1 MRDLIELQKKT
12 EKMSSKVGK
21 TGRSLREAAK
31 KLDDVWRNCKTAH
44 AVGVSA
50 GIVGGLLSIGGGIAT
65 LMTAGAASPLLVA
78 GLLIGGTGAAAN
90 VGTAIVEALINSAE
104 VKEAEKQLAKTR
116 DSMNEVNRFVQEVLV
131 PKEGMRLIYMYYL
144 AKTLKLGCPVVMM
157 ILRELVVFS
166 AGTPIKM
173 VIQIA
178 EKVLACAQATGQAS
192 TKAATLASAQGG
204 GKAAAQSVDDFV
216 GVIGQAGA
224 QAQAADDVFGAG
236 AKVGSE
242 TVGKAVGKVII
253 GVNAAFVVWDAIDL
267 GFTIKDLVENKGSEA
282 AKVMRQ
288 KADELESAMNQ

>member
-1 MRDLIELQKKT
+1 MN
-12 EKMSSKVGK
+12 SKVGK

-204 GKAAAQSVDDFV
+204 GGGKAAAQSVDDFV
-216 GVIGQAGA
+216 GAVGQAGA
-224 QAQAADDVFGAG
+224 QAADDVVGAG
-236 AKVGSE
+236 AKAGSE

-253 GVNAAFVVWDAIDL
+253 GVNVAFVVWDAIDL

>member
-1 MRDLIELQKKT
+1 MN
-12 EKMSSKVGK
+12 SKVGK

-204 GKAAAQSVDDFV
+204 GGRKAAAQSVDDFV
-216 GVIGQAGA
+216 GAVGQAGA
-224 QAQAADDVFGAG
+224 QAADDVVGAG
-236 AKVGSE
+236 AKAGSE

-253 GVNAAFVVWDAIDL
+253 GVNVAFVVWDAIDL

>member
-1 MRDLIELQKKT
+1 
-12 EKMSSKVGK
+12 
-21 TGRSLREAAK
+21 
-31 KLDDVWRNCKTAH
+31 
-44 AVGVSA
+44 
-50 GIVGGLLSIGGGIAT
+50 
-65 LMTAGAASPLLVA
+65 
-78 GLLIGGTGAAAN
+78 
-90 VGTAIVEALINSAE
+90 
-104 VKEAEKQLAKTR
+104 
-116 DSMNEVNRFVQEVLV
+116 
-131 PKEGMRLIYMYYL
+131 
-144 AKTLKLGCPVVMM
+144 
-157 ILRELVVFS
+157 
-166 AGTPIKM
+166 M

-216 GVIGQAGA
+216 GAIGQAGA
-224 QAQAADDVFGAG
+224 QAADDVVGAG

>member
-131 PKEGMRLIYMYYL
+131 LKEGMRLIYMYYL

-216 GVIGQAGA
+216 GAIGQAGA
-224 QAQAADDVFGAG
+224 QAADDVVGAG